1 MVTILIIQPKK
12 DKESKESKYFLKD
25 LSPFH
30 FNQSLVTSQHCIL
43 MINHSDKNQAKISPD
58 FSMKKSQGLIMGKEM
73 LLLIAFIACF
83 MNTYKTKIF

>member
-1 MVTILIIQPKK
+1 MVTNTFLIVLPKK

-43 MINHSDKNQAKISPD
+43 MINHSDK
-58 FSMKKSQGLIMGKEM
+58 KKSKNNVN
-73 LLLIAFIACF
+73 LLLERGKKERFS
-83 MNTYKTKIF
+83 YKGALS